1 MYNDNLVLVTS
12 VINTP
17 QTPLSYC
24 PNRSTYSRE
33 QRFQQTKKTIASIK
47 QKIPNCAIL
56 LVECSELTEEER
68 NYFENNCEYILNL
81 WNISEIHSSIFG
93 ISKALGEGTMTIKAL
108 EYIFDNKIQYN
119 NLFKISGRYWLN
131 DTFIYDKYD
140 NNKLV
145 FKKINGNIGNILTLL
160 FKIPYI
166 YAGLLL
172 EFLKDHVNLMHQY
185 IGYEVLF
192 GIFIKFIA
200 ENEIIYY
207 DTLGVEGYV
216 SISVNEFYVG

>member
-1 MYNDNLVLVTS
+1 MYNHNLVLVTS

-17 QTPLSYC
+17 HTPLSYC

-33 QRFQQTKKTIASIK
+33 QRFQQTQKTIASIRE
-47 QKIPNCAIL
+47 KIPDCLIF
-56 LVECSELTEEER
+56 LVECSELTEEEK
-68 NYFENNCEYILNL
+68 NYFENNCEYIMNL

-93 ISKALGEGTMTIKAL
+93 MSKALGEGTMTIKAL
-108 EYIFDNKIQYN
+108 EYIIDNKIQYN

-131 DTFIYDKYD
+131 NTFRYDIYD
-140 NNKLV
+140 NNKLI
-145 FKKINGNIGNILTLL
+145 FKKLNGNIGNILTLL

-166 YAGLLL
+166 YTKLLL
-172 EFLKDHVNLMHQY
+172 KFLKEHVHLMYQC

-192 GIFIKFIA
+192 GIFIKNITD
-200 ENEIIYY
+200 NEIIFY

-216 SISVNEFYVG
+216 SISINEFYVG

>member
-1 MYNDNLVLVTS
+1 MYNHNLVLVTS

-33 QRFQQTKKTIASIK
+33 QRFQQTQKTIASIK
-47 QKIPNCAIL
+47 QKIPDCFIF
-56 LVECSELTEEER
+56 LVECSDLSEKER

-108 EYIFDNKIQYN
+108 EYIIDNKIQYN

-131 DTFIYDKYD
+131 DTFTYDIYD
-140 NNKLV
+140 NNKLI
-145 FKKINGNIGNILTLL
+145 FKKINGDIGNILTLL
-160 FKIPYI
+160 FKIPYK
-166 YAGLLL
+166 YTELLL
-172 EFLKDHVNLMHQY
+172 EFLKNNIDLMYQY

-192 GIFIKFIA
+192 GIFIKSFE
-200 ENEIIYY
+200 ENEIIFY